1 MPRNSRP
8 QTRKGAGSSAN
19 AISVLKL
26 TRGKELGSKDVL
38 VQDESRSL
46 LAARLRRQA
55 SATPPT
61 TGSGPKP
68 WPGTLGPTSSSRS
81 SRLNRAR
88 WPRFDFEVRAHAPH
102 ARPRARSGPAHMPGR
117 SRPSARP
124 TPSPRPRRPS
134 LAHTARP
141 RSHPPHAIHAARAPL
156 GPARPLAV
164 PSGATSNVVSD
175 RAANGLVA
183 PRGRGAPLL
192 TVFPPVRPGARCP
205 WSRLR
210 PRAAYARVPR
220 HSLYALLGHLA
231 TLLCVC
237 FLPGSSW

>member
-1 MPRNSRP
+1 MAQMGLTFVARAG
-8 QTRKGAGSSAN
+8 TGGGARAR
-19 AISVLKL
+19 AKPA
-26 TRGKELGSKDVL
+26 RGH
-38 VQDESRSL
+38 VQRS
-46 LAARLRRQA
+46 
-55 SATPPT
+55 P
-61 TGSGPKP
+61 GWWPKP
-68 WPGTLGPTSSSRS
+68 SPRTLGPTSSSRS

-220 HSLYALLGHLA
+220 HSLYGYALLGHLA